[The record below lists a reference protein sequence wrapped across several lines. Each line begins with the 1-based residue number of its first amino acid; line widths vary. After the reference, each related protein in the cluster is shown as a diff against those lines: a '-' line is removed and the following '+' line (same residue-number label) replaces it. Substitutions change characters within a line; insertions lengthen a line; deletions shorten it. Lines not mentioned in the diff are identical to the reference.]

1 MPQPPEEPS
10 KIIIR
15 PRGGLNLNKVSTIT
29 IGTAVIEASGLLEE
43 QAHEDVC
50 PNFIED
56 IIVVSTPKPDHAATC
71 VRIKSF
77 KIMETIYEALVT
89 LVVYY
94 VVAMPSAIPPLTVS
108 LTESPAQHY
117 RLEETTTDQTNA
129 TRAQGQNPSEER
141 GEPSCSAIAV
151 RLPQYWDQH
160 PSAWFLQAE
169 AQFQV
174 AGIRSQASKFHYA
187 VAPLSPAAIDEVAD
201 LLNSPLSAAT
211 YDDLKAALLQRTAAS
226 ERSRI
231 QQLLSAEELGDQRPS
246 QLLRRMSQL
255 LGNNA
260 RSIDDT
266 LLRELFL
273 QRLPADVQ
281 MVLATASTL
290 DLTGLAALADK
301 VMEVATPTIAA
312 TSPGT
317 SPQIS
322 SPTSRSSSRSRRA
335 GTRNET
341 STITHG
347 VCYYHRRF
355 GNDTRHCRRPCAW
368 QGNRPADL

>member
-1 MPQPPEEPS
+1 M
-10 KIIIR
+10 
-15 PRGGLNLNKVSTIT
+15 
-29 IGTAVIEASGLLEE
+29 
-43 QAHEDVC
+43 
-50 PNFIED
+50 
-56 IIVVSTPKPDHAATC
+56 
-71 VRIKSF
+71 
-77 KIMETIYEALVT
+77 
-89 LVVYY
+89 
-94 VVAMPSAIPPLTVS
+94 
-108 LTESPAQHY
+108 
-117 RLEETTTDQTNA
+117 DQTNA
-129 TRAQGQNPSEER
+129 TRAQGQNPSEEH

-187 VAPLSPAAIDEVAD
+187 IAALSPAAIDEVAD
-201 LLNSPLSAAT
+201 LLNSPLSAAA
-211 YDDLKAALLQRTAAS
+211 YDDLKAALLQRNAAS
-226 ERSRI
+226 KRSRI
-231 QQLLSAEELGDQRPS
+231 QQLLSADELGDRHPS
-246 QLLRRMSQL
+246 QLLGRMSQL

-273 QRLPADVQ
+273 QRLPSNVQ
-281 MVLATASTL
+281 MVLATASAM

-301 VMEVATPTIAA
+301 VMEVATPTIAVA
-312 TSPGT
+312 SPPPGDNTTALQTLPCSSAVQSPLDSLCDRLERIICGAEHRRTSRRPR
-317 SPQIS
+317 
-322 SPTSRSSSRSRRA
+322 SRSSNRSRRM

-341 STITHG
+341 STTTPS

-355 GNDTRHCRRPCAW
+355 GNDARHCRRPCAW